1 MTKEEARSI
10 DVEQG
15 FHKVYQEESQDFYD
29 GGDYTD
35 LLEVENKRGGNIVT
49 QNGDVLG
56 TMMGSGTT
64 PLGSGRGG
72 WV

>member
-29 GGDYTD
+29 GDYTD
-35 LLEVENKRGGNIVT
+35 LLEVENKRGNIVT

-64 PLGSGRGG
+64 PLGSGRVGYSC
-72 WV
+72 